1 MNVKEECVLVT
12 VLEYLKVVNG
22 IFDNRG
28 LDSSMIKY
36 NGFIDILPKYSE
48 KVFNYMGTNY
58 IIESGNIIVER
69 YIKISDGS
77 IILLRKVTSLNDDVS
92 LHCIG
97 GMLSDMLEMTIDY
110 FEDKRN
116 YCLKNPYR
124 SDTQKSDLSR
134 KYQKQI
140 EILRLALDNSNQ
152 NNIKHVKKKLM

>member
-1 MNVKEECVLVT
+1 MT

-69 YIKISDGS
+69 YIKISDDS

-97 GMLSDMLEMTIDY
+97 GMLSDMLERTIDY

>member
-1 MNVKEECVLVT
+1 MT

-69 YIKISDGS
+69 YIKISDDS

-152 NNIKHVKKKLM
+152 NNIKRVKKKLM

>member
-1 MNVKEECVLVT
+1 MT

-69 YIKISDGS
+69 YIKISDDS

-116 YCLKNPYR
+116 YYR

-152 NNIKHVKKKLM
+152 NNIKRVKKKLM

>member
-1 MNVKEECVLVT
+1 MT

-58 IIESGNIIVER
+58 IIESDNIIVER

-97 GMLSDMLEMTIDY
+97 GMLSDMLERTIDY